1 MEHPPDG
8 DGPRHRPPGWVAQDP
23 GGIPAYALARAGA
36 AVSDLFAR
44 QLARV
49 GLRTHTF
56 FVLVHL
62 SRDRVLTSAE
72 LARRLE
78 LTPQSM
84 SALLRTLADEGW
96 IERQE
101 EVRRGQRIDVR
112 LTEAGHAALAAAGP
126 LLAELNRPEAL
137 GLSAT
142 EAATLHGLLERV
154 LAHVSPGH
162 DVGPSAAAGDDGPPA

>member
-1 MEHPPDG
+1 MEHPPEG
-8 DGPRHRPPGWVAQDP
+8 DGPLPRVPGWVDRDP
-23 GGIPAYALARAGA
+23 AGIPAYALARAGA
-36 AVSDLFAR
+36 VVSGLFAR

-62 SRDRVLTSAE
+62 ARDRVLTSAE
-72 LARRLE
+72 LARRLQ

-84 SALLRTLADEGW
+84 SALLRSLADAGW

-112 LTEAGHAALAAAGP
+112 LTDAGHAALAAAGP
-126 LLAELNRPEAL
+126 VLGELGRPDAL
-137 GLSAT
+137 GLTEA
-142 EAATLHGLLERV
+142 EAATLHGLLQRV
-154 LAHVSPGH
+154 LDHLGREPGADPSP
-162 DVGPSAAAGDDGPPA
+162 PPRDDGHPA

>member
-1 MEHPPDG
+1 MEHPSDG
-8 DGPRHRPPGWVAQDP
+8 GGPPPRVPGWVAQDP

-36 AVSDLFAR
+36 AVSGLFAA

-62 SRDRVLTSAE
+62 ARDRVLTSAE
-72 LARRLE
+72 LARRLQ

-84 SALLRTLADEGW
+84 SALLRSLADAGW

-112 LTEAGHAALAAAGP
+112 LTDAGHAALAAAGP
-126 LLAELNRPEAL
+126 LLAELGRPEAL
-137 GLSAT
+137 GLTEA
-142 EAATLHGLLERV
+142 EAATLHGLLQRV
-154 LAHVSPGH
+154 LDHVAQGPG
-162 DVGPSAAAGDDGPPA
+162 VGPAAPQPDTADPG